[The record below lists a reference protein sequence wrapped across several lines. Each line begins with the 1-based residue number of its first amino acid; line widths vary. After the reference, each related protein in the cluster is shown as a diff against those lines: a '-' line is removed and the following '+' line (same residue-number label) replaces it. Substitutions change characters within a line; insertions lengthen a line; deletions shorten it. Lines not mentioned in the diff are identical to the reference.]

1 MKSNEIDV
9 KQIHENDELTAEE
22 FAIAMSKIK
31 TIIKVHLKSYKN
43 FILLKS

>member
-1 MKSNEIDV
+1 MKSNKINV
-9 KQIHENDELTAEE
+9 KQAHKNDELTAEE
-22 FAIAMSKIK
+22 FAIVMSKIK